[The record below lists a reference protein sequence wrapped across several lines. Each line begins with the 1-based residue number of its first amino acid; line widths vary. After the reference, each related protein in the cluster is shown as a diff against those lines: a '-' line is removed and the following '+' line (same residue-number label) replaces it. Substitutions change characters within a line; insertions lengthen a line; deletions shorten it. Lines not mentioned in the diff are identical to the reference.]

1 MRRIGLVWLVA
12 LAVAGLSAATATAD
26 DTSLKATVHTQ
37 EQRATP
43 EANAFSR
50 AVDAWDGEVNR
61 GARRVQR
68 TARAFSV
75 ALGEYRAAVQAE
87 SSSST
92 RGTRAKQA
100 LLSALTKLRRSL
112 GTLDT
117 GIRQLQAGE
126 DGEQVKRTMRRAIR
140 QANAARKALAD
151 AQALL

>member
-12 LAVAGLSAATATAD
+12 LTVAGIPAATATAD
-26 DTSLKATVHTQ
+26 DASLKATVHRQ

-50 AVDAWDGEVNR
+50 AVHTWNGEVNR

-75 ALGEYRAAVQAE
+75 ALGDYRTAVQAE
-87 SSSST
+87 SSSSK
-92 RGTRAKQA
+92 RGARAKRA
-100 LLSALTKLRRSL
+100 LLSALKKLRRSL

-126 DGEQVKRTMRRAIR
+126 DGDEVKRTMRRATR
-140 QANAARKALAD
+140 QANASLRALGN
-151 AQALL
+151 AQAFF